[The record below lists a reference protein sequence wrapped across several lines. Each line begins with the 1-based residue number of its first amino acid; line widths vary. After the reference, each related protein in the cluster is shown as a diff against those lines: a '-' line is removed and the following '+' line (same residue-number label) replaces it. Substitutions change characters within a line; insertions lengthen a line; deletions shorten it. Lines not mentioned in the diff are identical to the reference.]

1 MIASVQ
7 QQPVSLRISVT
18 DRCQLR
24 CLYCMPSEG
33 VPKLNHEDILS
44 FEEILR
50 FVRVAKSRFGL
61 SKVHITGGEPL
72 IRPGIV
78 DFVEMLAAEGIADLA
93 MTTNAQ
99 GLGRFA
105 VPLKKAGLHR
115 LNVSLDSLKDQTF
128 AALTRGGKVGP
139 VLEGIQAALDAGLGP
154 VKINTVVLRGHNDG
168 EVLDLARWA
177 IDHGCQIR
185 FLELM
190 PIGYIKDDFEKL
202 FVSAMEIRSKLEKS
216 FVLKSQ
222 DYRPGGSSRYFLVT
236 DDSNGRRGMIGFI
249 TPQSEP
255 FCGGCRRLR
264 LTSTGTLISCC
275 ARGIGLDPKPML
287 VDESKSAKNLLCEF
301 LATELDSKSARHGFE
316 TGRAMVS
323 VGG

>member
-7 QQPVSLRISVT
+7 QHPVSLRISVT

-24 CLYCMPSEG
+24 CLYCMPSGG
-33 VPKLNHEDILS
+33 VPKLNHGDILS

-72 IRPGIV
+72 VRPGIV
-78 DFVEMLAAEGIADLA
+78 GFVEMLAGEGIEDLA

-99 GLGRFA
+99 DLGRFA
-105 VPLKKAGLHR
+105 DKLKTAGLHR
-115 LNVSLDSLKDQTF
+115 LNVSLDSLNDQTF
-128 AALTRGGKVGP
+128 TDMTRVGSAGP

-154 VKINTVVLRGHNDG
+154 VKINTVVLRGYNDG
-168 EVLDLARWA
+168 EVVDLAEWA
-177 IDHGCQIR
+177 LDRGCQIR

-190 PIGYIKDDFEKL
+190 PIGYIKDEFDNL
-202 FVSAMEIRSKLEKS
+202 FVPAREIRSSLEKS
-216 FVLKSQ
+216 FVLEPQK
-222 DYRPGGSSRYFLVT
+222 YRAGESSRYFLAS
-236 DDSNGRRGMIGFI
+236 DSRRRRGMIGFI

-264 LTSTGTLISCC
+264 LTSTGTLISCL
-275 ARGIGLDPKPML
+275 ARGHGLDIRMILRNEMQSADEAL
-287 VDESKSAKNLLCEF
+287 VDILSAAMHSKSVHC
-301 LATELDSKSARHGFE
+301 GFA